1 MSLDPQTLEIP
12 IGSDVFQAALLGG
25 DPSDWVSFEA
35 ELIDAGVPIPLPN
48 RVAWAQANPDRPHRY
63 LTVRNGQGG
72 AEAGVVVLI
81 QNSRPIPGWRLA
93 RTERIGPARSEEGR
107 RALLTGL
114 SRIPLLEPRILRL
127 GVGVFSA
134 EAKCL
139 SQCAGHLEAIGF
151 RRAPRPRSYLRTLT
165 LQLSPSA
172 EELFSQLH
180 PTARRHIRATTKK
193 PVSIRAV
200 VDPSLAD
207 RLGELSRE
215 THARTRS
222 VPPARDWN
230 AVIRFSAA
238 HPGLSRILGLF
249 ADDRHDSSRLLSFA
263 WSCFHGDHAHYEAG
277 ASTREPELKVPLAYG
292 LMWELILWAKASG
305 GTFFEFGGVPLRSP
319 GPDDPL
325 FGIQKFKK
333 CFASEV
339 SEVGA
344 EFSLEPNAALG
355 SASRAVS
362 SAVRWMKNR
371 LDSQMER
378 S

>member
-1 MSLDPQTLEIP
+1 MSEMSLDPQTLKIP

-35 ELIDAGVPIPLPN
+35 ELIDAGVPIPFPS
-48 RVAWAQANPDRPHRY
+48 RVAWAQANPGRSHRY
-63 LTVRNGQGG
+63 LTVRNGQGS
-72 AEAGVVVLI
+72 AEAAAIVLI
-81 QNSRPIPGWRLA
+81 QNSRAIPGWRLA

-114 SRIPLLEPRILRL
+114 SRIPLLEPRILRFR
-127 GVGVFSA
+127 VGVFSA
-134 EAKCL
+134 EAGCL

-151 RRAPRPRSYLRTLT
+151 RREPRPRSYLRTLT
-165 LQLSPSA
+165 LQLSSSA

-200 VDPSLAD
+200 TDPTLAH
-207 RLGELSRE
+207 RLEELSRE

-230 AVIRFSAA
+230 AAIRFSAA
-238 HPGLSRILGLF
+238 HPGLSRMLGLF
-249 ADDRHDSSRLLSFA
+249 TDDRHDSSRLLSFA

-277 ASTREPELKVPLAYG
+277 ASTRETELKVPLAYG
-292 LMWELILWAKASG
+292 LLWELILWAEASG
-305 GTFFEFGGVPLRSP
+305 GTFFDFGGIPVHSP
-319 GPDDPL
+319 GSGDPL
-325 FGIQKFKK
+325 FGIQQFKNY
-333 CFASEV
+333 FASEV

-344 EFSLEPNAALG
+344 EFSLEPNAALA
-355 SASRAVS
+355 SAS
-362 SAVRWMKNR
+362 
-371 LDSQMER
+371 
-378 S
+378 